1 MNTRHRSLVTV
12 FLTLLFAILV
22 ASCVEVAD
30 IVSVEFEDMP
40 KTTYLIGEA
49 YEPFTVIVTVG
60 EEEPYTLSSDDG
72 NVEVTGFN
80 SDTVGTRTMTITITD
95 LEDAS
100 VNFVYTVVNSMTDT
114 LFAGG
119 SGTLEDPYQI
129 ETAQQLS
136 NVRLALDQNYILNND
151 IDLSEIE
158 WAPIGSVSILT
169 VGPQAI
175 SISINEGF
183 SGTFDGN
190 DYTISNLYSRNESTS
205 LPVALFVA
213 VYGADENNKAV
224 IKDLTLADVDIDSAF
239 SVAGVAYY
247 AVDVHFQNI
256 TVSGTIRGRGVAG
269 IANIVQGTH
278 SIFENV
284 TNNADLISDS
294 IGSETV
300 DYSFIGGIIG
310 QTSLPVDG
318 VVEINNA
325 TNNGDFTHLYV
336 ESGSGTIAGQILAQA
351 TTGNNGTTI
360 IRNPVGTGTVTGNA
374 HSGTFYFYGIKYLSA
389 TELSES
395 MDHFPYADFT
405 AQQRPFF
412 GSNHLSPRTNLQI
425 TWD

>member
-1 MNTRHRSLVTV
+1 MNTRHKTMITA
-12 FLTLLFAILV
+12 FLTFLFAILV

-60 EEEPYTLSSDDG
+60 EEEPYTLSSDDE

-95 LEDAS
+95 LDDAS

-114 LFAGG
+114 LFADG

-158 WAPIGSVSILT
+158 WAPIGSVSIVSLN
-169 VGPQAI
+169 PNAI
-175 SISINEGF
+175 SVSINEGF

-190 DYTISNLYSRNESTS
+190 GKTISNLYSRSESTS

-224 IKDLTLADVDIDSAF
+224 IKDLTLADVDIDSAYA
-239 SVAGVAYY
+239 VAGVAFY

-256 TVSGTIRGRGVAG
+256 TVSGTMRARGLAG

-294 IGSETV
+294 TF
-300 DYSFIGGIIG
+300 DYAFLGGIIA
-310 QTSLPVDG
+310 QTSLPSEG

-325 TNNGDFTHLYV
+325 TNNGDLTHLYV

-351 TTGNNGTTI
+351 TAGSNGTTI
-360 IRNPVGTGTVTGNA
+360 ISNPEGTGTVTGNA
-374 HSGTFYFYGIKYLSA
+374 HSGVYRFYGVKYLSE
-389 TELSES
+389 TELSEP

-405 AQQRPFF
+405 VQQRPFF
-412 GSNHLSPRTNLQI
+412 GSNNLNPKTNLQI
-425 TWD
+425 NWD